1 MATGAKP
8 KKKKGYDREYHIV
21 PDGDGWIVERGDE
34 VTGLFSYSRQEA
46 ITLALPSAL
55 RDIHNGL
62 DVMVCVQERDGTCR
76 KVWP

>member
-1 MATGAKP
+1 MAKP
-8 KKKKGYDREYHIV
+8 ATKQKGHDREYHIV
-21 PDGDGWIVERGDE
+21 PENDGWIVEYDDT

-55 RDIHNGL
+55 RDLHRGL
-62 DVMVCVQERDGTCR
+62 NVIICVQERDGSCR